1 MRIAVVTPTVGR
13 KELGEAIQSV
23 SEQELPEGTT
33 LTHYVVFDGP
43 VKKDY
48 EGIIPDNIVCVELP
62 FNTGG
67 KGFYGHK
74 IMGAMCALLDEDWI
88 CFLDDDNTWTSN
100 HIKTL
105 VEASKGKSWAFSFRN
120 LMVNR
125 KVVQK
130 DDFESLGPY
139 RRSYAGEY
147 AYLIDTN
154 CYFIKREVAMTA
166 WRSWCTG
173 FGADRVLADHLMKF
187 FPDYACTF
195 QYTVNYEIKPQ
206 IIVQNGKHR
215 YPLPHSPSKKPVF
228 IFHMTPEATTKAI
241 MAWKE
246 HLIASEGC
254 DEDEEVQYDP
264 RLGQKQ
270 WQTNFY
276 LGSPFDISD
285 GFDAF
290 KHAPSGSTFLFI
302 SFDLRQF
309 PLDALNRKDVKKIL
323 YTVESPNRSYVH
335 NWTKQNLSFF
345 DTVIT
350 YWGDHPDHSN
360 VVYHPFVNKLNL
372 FSECELASIL
382 PYTNPRENSVGCVL
396 QNRPGRG
403 SYQIDSTT
411 LETLDY
417 LRLEML
423 QKISKIMP
431 VKCYGASW
439 AKSQL
444 PYSLT
449 RDRFLDD
456 EPVTSLYS
464 KHRFV
469 YVSENT
475 DAKGYFSEKIHDA
488 LIAGCIPIY
497 VCTEKN
503 YDEAQREFGT
513 VAIILRP
520 EDSDDIFAEKIKNFT
535 SSPKDRETIL
545 RKYSIDQL
553 ITKIDKLFS

>member
-1 MRIAVVTPTVGR
+1 
-13 KELGEAIQSV
+13 
-23 SEQELPEGTT
+23 
-33 LTHYVVFDGP
+33 
-43 VKKDY
+43 
-48 EGIIPDNIVCVELP
+48 
-62 FNTGG
+62 
-67 KGFYGHK
+67 
-74 IMGAMCALLDEDWI
+74 
-88 CFLDDDNTWTSN
+88 
-100 HIKTL
+100 
-105 VEASKGKSWAFSFRN
+105 
-120 LMVNR
+120 
-125 KVVQK
+125 
-130 DDFESLGPY
+130 
-139 RRSYAGEY
+139 
-147 AYLIDTN
+147 
-154 CYFIKREVAMTA
+154 
-166 WRSWCTG
+166 
-173 FGADRVLADHLMKF
+173 
-187 FPDYACTF
+187 
-195 QYTVNYEIKPQ
+195 
-206 IIVQNGKHR
+206 
-215 YPLPHSPSKKPVF
+215 
-228 IFHMTPEATTKAI
+228 MTPEATTKAI